1 MPTTFTSR
9 ELIRDELASKF
20 VSNGSWNAVYQ
31 YHPSIEE
38 VLNTHPFLVI
48 RSAGTQVEMM
58 NEWTNK
64 RTFRFAIISYVLAYS
79 PIAADSWTS
88 ALAEDKLDNLD
99 MVICQVIRNNAGSMT
114 TCDDLLLDNGLSQPQ
129 DVILE
134 GVPYIRESRFV
145 SAYLQA
151 GA

>member
-9 ELIRDELASKF
+9 ELVRDELASKF

-31 YHPSIEE
+31 YHPSVED

-48 RSAGTQVEMM
+48 RSAGTQQDMY

-64 RTFRFAIISYVLAYS
+64 ATYRFAIISYVLAYS
-79 PIAADSWTS
+79 PNPSDTWTS
-88 ALAEDKLDNLD
+88 ALAEDKLDELD
-99 MVICQVIRNNAGSMT
+99 KVVRQIIRNNAGSMT
-114 TCDDLLLDNGLSQPQ
+114 TCDDLLLDNGLSQTQ
-129 DVILE
+129 DVIIE

-151 GA
+151 GS